1 MNNNFA
7 PEYIAEKLK
16 ILPGIEAQ
24 KLMKPHVRTLQPAP
38 SSAKKAAV
46 LIVLYY
52 KQNQLSTVF
61 IQRPEY
67 NGAHSGQISL
77 PGGMHECSDS
87 NMLATAIR
95 EANEEIGVNPH
106 HINILGA
113 LTPLYI
119 EVSNTNVHPFVAFS
133 EKIIDFRI
141 DTKEV
146 VHIIET
152 PVSYFS
158 NPENR
163 HVGNIKVRDKDIE
176 APWYDIQGKQ
186 IWGATAMIMAEFS
199 TCISK

>member
-1 MNNNFA
+1 MNNDFT
-7 PEYIAEKLK
+7 PEYITEKLK
-16 ILPGIEAQ
+16 TLPGVEAQ

-38 SSAKKAAV
+38 ESAKKAAV

-52 KQNQLSTVF
+52 KQNELFTVF

-87 NMLATAIR
+87 DMLATAIR
-95 EANEEIGVNPH
+95 EANEEIGLNPLQT
-106 HINILGA
+106 NILGA

-119 EVSNTNVHPFVAFS
+119 EVSNINVHPFVGFS
-133 EKIIDFRI
+133 KKEIDFQI
-141 DTKEV
+141 DKKEV

-152 PVSYFS
+152 PAKNFLD
-158 NPENR
+158 PANR
-163 HVGNIKVRDKDIE
+163 HVGIVKGKNVEIE
-176 APWYDIQGKQ
+176 APWYGIQKKQ

-199 TCISK
+199 SCISK

>member
-1 MNNNFA
+1 MNNDFT
-7 PEYIAEKLK
+7 PEYITEKLK
-16 ILPGIEAQ
+16 TLPGIEAQ

-38 SSAKKAAV
+38 ESAKKAAV

-52 KQNQLSTVF
+52 KQNELFTVF

-87 NMLATAIR
+87 DMLATAIR
-95 EANEEIGVNPH
+95 EANEEIGLNPLQT
-106 HINILGA
+106 NILGA

-119 EVSNTNVHPFVAFS
+119 EVSNINVHPFVGFS
-133 EKIIDFRI
+133 KKEIDFQI
-141 DTKEV
+141 DKKEV

-152 PVSYFS
+152 PVKNFLD
-158 NPENR
+158 PANR
-163 HVGNIKVRDKDIE
+163 HIGIIKVRNTKIE
-176 APWYDIQGKQ
+176 APWYGIQKKQ

-199 TCISK
+199 SCISK